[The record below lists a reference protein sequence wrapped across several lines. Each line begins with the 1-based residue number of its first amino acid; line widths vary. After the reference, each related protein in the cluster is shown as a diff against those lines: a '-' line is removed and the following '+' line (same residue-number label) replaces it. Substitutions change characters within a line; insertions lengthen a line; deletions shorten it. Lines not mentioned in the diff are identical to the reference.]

1 MSVERI
7 PELVRRL
14 YAVVSE
20 LDELFKEEKR
30 SFTPDGHLVGSIGE
44 VLAKYRYGLEL
55 LQNSS
60 ETHDAVA
67 PDSRMVQ
74 IKATQGSRVALSS
87 KPDYLV
93 VLKIAKDGT
102 AHEVY
107 NGPGDLVW
115 NNCGKPQ
122 KNGQSPISIFRL
134 KQLSER
140 VSENEKIGVRNNA

>member
-7 PELVRRL
+7 LELVRQL
-14 YAVVSE
+14 YKVVSE
-20 LDELFKEEKR
+20 LDELFKDEKR

-55 LQNSS
+55 LPNSS
-60 ETHDAVA
+60 ETHDAIA

-74 IKATQGSRVALSS
+74 IMATQGSRVALSS
-87 KPDYLV
+87 RPDYLV

-140 VSENEKIGVRNNA
+140 VSENERIGIRNNA